1 MKYRRIVPL
10 VSVLALAVPSAGVA
24 KASHGPIPH
33 PVQPPQYVAV
43 QGDTKD
49 DVNVGTYEQAIAGDT
64 HGNLPRAV
72 VPGPAVKPANSP
84 TTTATPVVANDDS
97 TDGWQIAA
105 LGEAAL
111 LAAALGGA
119 AFVATRSR
127 RTASLGA

>member
-33 PVQPPQYVAV
+33 KAVQVQYAAV

-49 DVNVGTYEQAIAGDT
+49 DLQVGTYEQAISGDT

-72 VPGPAVKPANSP
+72 VRGPFVKPANTP
-84 TTTATPVVANDDS
+84 TTTTTPAVADDNS
-97 TDGWQIAA
+97 DNGWQIAA
-105 LGEAAL
+105 IGEAAL
-111 LAAALGGA
+111 LALALGGG